1 VPYLC
6 VVGAKEEENGTVAL
20 RCRKEGELG
29 EVSIK
34 SFIEKLTHEN
44 KERVL

>member
-20 RCRKEGELG
+20 RRRKDGELG
-29 EVSIK
+29 EMAMDEILRK
-34 SFIEKLTHEN
+34 PDDDRMK
-44 KERVL
+44 K